1 MYQQNESMREIVP
14 SQTKLKKENK
24 KEHKN
29 KLTHKR
35 ITITIQMQLKKKVI
49 EVKVIEQILIHLT
62 F

>member
-1 MYQQNESMREIVP
+1 MREIVP

-49 EVKVIEQILIHLT
+49 EVKAIEQILIHLT